1 MANPIYQEIIKNAVF
16 DLLRFGETITYTPQ
30 NTTEGKEIV
39 AIVEIGE
46 SLQEEKAA
54 FRGGDVSANR
64 KTSDTAVFTILLE
77 DVPKPEAG
85 DIITYSGEEWK
96 VRRINLIDSVGGNV
110 TLEAD
115 RKVRGFGR

>member
-1 MANPIYQEIIKNAVF
+1 MANPIYAKMIKNAVF
-16 DLLRFGETITYTPQ
+16 DLNRFAEVVIYTPK
-30 NTTEGKEIV
+30 NSDEGKEIT

-46 SLQEEKAA
+46 SLAEEKAA

-64 KTSDTAVFTILLE
+64 KTSDTAKFTVMLE
-77 DVPKPEAG
+77 DVPQPEAG
-85 DIITYSGEEWK
+85 DIIVYNGCKWE
-96 VRRINLIDSVGGNV
+96 VRRINLIDSVGGNA